1 MADID
6 INNFIRDLN
15 TMLRAAAP
23 NGKIPN
29 RVKRAIDYLKSSL
42 KSDTFANNAFGKST
56 TLSNDILSNTGTRY
70 NIQNSINNWAQAIN
84 LAGENSLATV
94 EVEES
99 MIKTITSSLQHAL
112 NNYIKTNQS
121 AQAPYDNKNF
131 GSSITGNYRNIINGA
146 IDNFKIKRGD
156 VTLSTDQATGQL
168 VADPVFNPTSLNVNR
183 LRRTRRAG
191 YNKGSYKAALSSV
204 SNAADRQQLR
214 SYGRRYVRD
223 GISLNDTRGQFG
235 TPSWEIAPSGQLT
248 NTLFNSL
255 NRNMSDKK
263 FRETFRYGS
272 MNLNKYD
279 KENSGGLFDRMYVSY
294 LKGRRER
301 VRQRDWNKLGLPDP
315 NQQNTFQEQQRRADE
330 QQGRQSFLRELLG
343 GIRDILGHN
352 PLTDVLRWLFLLL
365 GKSHPILAAIGLT
378 LAPIGMFLPRIV
390 RLLGLGG
397 RLGSSAIGGLA
408 GLFGRQLSGRTGQA
422 IFNNIGRNG
431 IRGAMANNAYWAWER
446 GSNINRGIRGA
457 FGAARNFVT
466 QPNIGGRAL
475 QGVAQ
480 FTGRHNLGGL
490 ARGIAA
496 TWSNHPIAN
505 GTNPA
510 FVRNIATASGQFFSN
525 LRNTSLIQGVAN
537 SGVGKAVGGFMNN
550 GLVRGAGKVLGR
562 IPVLGTALSFAGN
575 MLSGKS
581 LGESA
586 TRAGAGTI
594 GATIGGALGTLLGP
608 IGTVIGSVVGGLLG
622 EWVGGKLFGLINRN
636 SNKTEDKLNQIEEN
650 TNWLEKI
657 FSFFS
662 KKTKDT
668 DPKNTGGVPL
678 DSYGQGTSVLTPE
691 QAKFNAENAKYLTIY
706 NMRKRGFN
714 DRDII
719 SAGENI
725 KGGVTRADIAA
736 YDQLIRQG
744 KMDYALRTYNSNNA
758 MVQDLKKQGASRDF
772 IISKLTA
779 SPEAQAAAQS
789 FLVGRMDQ
797 QNGFNLSEALKNH
810 RVTSGFGYRIHPK
823 GTGSSADGKRHFH
836 GGIDIAY
843 GEGEAVRAFTS
854 GKVISVGNANDG
866 YGNVVKIMDDQG
878 RIHQYAHGS
887 KFGNIQVGQRIS
899 AGDTIM
905 YAGHTGFATGS
916 HLDYRISKNGK
927 WINPLTGEMS
937 KANAK
942 LSATQKAVATATAT
956 QEETATS
963 VATASNGLRQSVF
976 DRVYGKDSSLA
987 KAREIIFT
995 ATDVTG
1001 SLGVW
1006 GITQVNNTGRMRT

>member
-1 MADID
+1 MIHRIFEGL
-6 INNFIRDLN
+6 INLLTQYNRDENKNSAVLFDELLAN
-15 TMLRAAAP
+15 LESQAREKF
-23 NGKIPN
+23 NSG
-29 RVKRAIDYLKSSL
+29 LKSKQL
-42 KSDTFANNAFGKST
+42 
-56 TLSNDILSNTGTRY
+56 L
-70 NIQNSINNWAQAIN
+70 
-84 LAGENSLATV
+84 
-94 EVEES
+94 
-99 MIKTITSSLQHAL
+99 
-112 NNYIKTNQS
+112 
-121 AQAPYDNKNF
+121 APYQRYVSDFSENH
-131 GSSITGNYRNIINGA
+131 NGEEYSHYQVRE
-146 IDNFKIKRGD
+146 FC
-156 VTLSTDQATGQL
+156 QL
-168 VADPVFNPTSLNVNR
+168 VAKGATNLLVNLEGILNRLNVDIPRKDLNKEVSR
-183 LRRTRRAG
+183 IKASINTLGEQGEPISTLITPDTLPTRKSSNGRPRRSIETIETLRRHNRPNSVRNRPVPLNLPAIRTGGYGNPVTTFYAG
-191 YNKGSYKAALSSV
+191 RK
-204 SNAADRQQLR
+204 
-214 SYGRRYVRD
+214 
-223 GISLNDTRGQFG
+223 GISDKLEDVTMNVPQVVTGEEVYTNGGVPSTSRRMSEEELAAARYLLFTYAQFRQRRLQAQRNNLGDILPGAGNMGTIGTSG
-235 TPSWEIAPSGQLT
+235 TPLLT
-248 NTLFNSL
+248 TDLP
-255 NRNMSDKK
+255 
-263 FRETFRYGS
+263 
-272 MNLNKYD
+272 NKY
-279 KENSGGLFDRMYVSY
+279 KRMEEA
-294 LKGRRER
+294 RA
-301 VRQRDWNKLGLPDP
+301 KLGRTIPS
-315 NQQNTFQEQQRRADE
+315 NGVIEMGTFQENEEKNKDREA
-330 QQGRQSFLRELLG
+330 RQNFISTLLKGMREIFG
-343 GIRDILGHN
+343 KN
-352 PLTDVLRWLFLLL
+352 PLYDLLRWGFLWL
-365 GKSHPILAAIGLT
+365 GKNHPILAAIGLT
-378 LAPIGMFLPRIV
+378 LPLLIGPLM
-390 RLLGLGG
+390 
-397 RLGSSAIGGLA
+397 
-408 GLFGRQLSGRTGQA
+408 GLFRLIKG
-422 IFNNIGRNG
+422 G
-431 IRGAMANNAYWAWER
+431 I
-446 GSNINRGIRGA
+446 
-457 FGAARNFVT
+457 GAARFAFNTGKDVVSAFSK
-466 QPNIGGRAL
+466 GGAARTAL
-475 QGVAQ
+475 G
-480 FTGRHNLGGL
+480 TMG
-490 ARGIAA
+490 RGIAA

-505 GTNPA
+505 GTNPS
-510 FVRNIATASGQFFSN
+510 FVRNIATASGQFFST
-525 LRNTSLIQGVAN
+525 LGKTSLIQNVTN
-537 SGVGKAVGGFMNN
+537 SGVGRAVGGFMNN
-550 GLVRGAGKVLGR
+550 GVVRGAGKALGR
-562 IPVLGTALSFAGN
+562 IPVLGTALSFMGN
-575 MLSGKS
+575 MVSGKS

-823 GTGSSADGKRHFH
+823 GTGSSADGKSHFH

-956 QEETATS
+956 QEETSTS